1 MSPSKKGP
9 KTRLTWLPS
18 SSISRG
24 FAGGT
29 KEFPLDEEN
38 NVLLE
43 LTKYFQNYFRVKC
56 WSLPKIHSTPKTPSE
71 YLMKSLKRFRKHS
84 SNGMLHLVF
93 TAITA
98 LKKILLTCR
107 CLGPLPGVCG
117 WSTLRGSY
125 WIWEETRLTINFLWP
140 TERPAPIIVIFSAWY
155 PGVSDNNVLEINSW
169 QTAPESEDNPQYYAS
184 CCCFTVILC
193 FLPGALDLVDLAFLP
208 EGDAAG
214 DGGVAPVRAN
224 WGRGL
229 PSVVTGIKRKKLN
242 IEIFL
247 V

>member
-1 MSPSKKGP
+1 MKMSPSKKGP

-29 KEFPLDEEN
+29 KEFPLAEEN

-93 TAITA
+93 TA

-169 QTAPESEDNPQYYAS
+169 QTDPESEDNPQYNCNLLLTWCSWPRCPRFSSWRWRGRRWRSRSSAS
-184 CCCFTVILC
+184 QLRRRT
-193 FLPGALDLVDLAFLP
+193 A
-208 EGDAAG
+208 E
-214 DGGVAPVRAN
+214 RRN
-224 WGRGL
+224 WNKKKK
-229 PSVVTGIKRKKLN
+229 IKHWN
-242 IEIFL
+242 FL